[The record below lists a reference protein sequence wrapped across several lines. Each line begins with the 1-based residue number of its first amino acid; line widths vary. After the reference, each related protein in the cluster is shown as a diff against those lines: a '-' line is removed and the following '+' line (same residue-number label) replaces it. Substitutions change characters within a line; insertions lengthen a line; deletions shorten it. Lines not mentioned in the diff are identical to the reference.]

1 VPAVC
6 FVLGLIL
13 MPETRHMSIWKEVK
27 DLKAA

>member
-13 MPETRHMSIWKEVK
+13 MPETKHISIWKEVR
-27 DLKAA
+27 DLKPA